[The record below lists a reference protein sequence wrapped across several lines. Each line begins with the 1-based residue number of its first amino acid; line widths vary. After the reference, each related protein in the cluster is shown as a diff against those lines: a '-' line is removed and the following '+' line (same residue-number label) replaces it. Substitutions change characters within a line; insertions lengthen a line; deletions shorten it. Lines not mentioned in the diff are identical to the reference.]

1 MKTGTGLALI
11 AVGAILAFAVNAS
24 SSVIN
29 LHVAG
34 YVLML
39 IGIAGMAIPRRGYGW
54 MGRRIFVRRT
64 ERQRGRV
71 AEVTYPPYMVRNPEN
86 TPVRAGLMAGHSTAG
101 NSTGGNAMAGNSTAV
116 SSDAATDQG
125 IPRREPGET
134 EVIED
139 IYEE

>member
-86 TPVRAGLMAGHSTAG
+86 TPVRAGLTAGHS
-101 NSTGGNAMAGNSTAV
+101 MAGNSTAV